1 VKSVDPSFLR
11 LAALAACA
19 GLISL
24 VVACGAAPATT
35 PVGTAAVTVE
45 LGAEGVAFDQELLT
59 VPAGSSFAIRFE
71 NRDTAPHNVT
81 IRGSAPQFVGETF
94 SGPAERTYQVPA
106 LAAGEYEFIC
116 DLHPE
121 MKGTLVSR

>member
-1 VKSVDPSFLR
+1 VRTVEPSFLR
-11 LAALAACA
+11 LAALSALA
-19 GLISL
+19 GLMTL

-35 PVGTAAVTVE
+35 PAGTAAVVVE
-45 LGAEGVAFDQELLT
+45 LGAEGIAFDRDRLT
-59 VPAGSSFAIRFE
+59 VPAGAPFAIRFD

-81 IRGSAPQFVGETF
+81 VRGSGPLFVGETF

-121 MKGTLVSR
+121 MRGTLASQ